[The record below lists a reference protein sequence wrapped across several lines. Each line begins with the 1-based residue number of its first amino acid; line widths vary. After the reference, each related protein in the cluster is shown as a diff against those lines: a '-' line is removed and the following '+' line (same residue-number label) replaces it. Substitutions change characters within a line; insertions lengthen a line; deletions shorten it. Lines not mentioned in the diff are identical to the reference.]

1 MAIKVLF
8 LLDSLSPV
16 GGAERVAV
24 KIAIGLKRSGNYAP
38 IFCSTREGGGL
49 EEELKANGIGYM
61 LLKRRRF
68 SDVHKFKP
76 LIDLLGEEKIK
87 IIHSHNLGSNLWG
100 SIIGSIARVPVLI
113 AHKHGQDYSTLRSLV
128 LDKIVGNLSQK
139 IIFVSNDERKAFIQ
153 RIGADPEKC
162 VTVYNGISIDNPG
175 SLPEEKTRNDY
186 GIQNERVVIGII
198 ARFAP
203 EKDHETFLL
212 AAREVLR
219 TNGKFTFLLV
229 GDGKTK
235 PSMQK
240 LSKDLGIDN
249 NTIFTGFVDDP
260 REVLPII
267 DIGCLTSRREGMG
280 IVLLEYMAFRKPVVS
295 TNAGGIPEVVQ
306 EGVNGFLVDPGD
318 YKSMAGKIIE
328 LAQDANLRTGM
339 GQEGFSIL
347 NAKFTDKIMVNN
359 IEKLYDQSLEAAGVT
374 KQ

>member
-1 MAIKVLF
+1 MAVKVLF

-24 KIAIGLKRSGNYAP
+24 KIAIGLKRSGDYEP
-38 IFCSTREGGGL
+38 VFCSTREGGGL
-49 EEELKANGIGYM
+49 EEELGANGIGY
-61 LLKRRRF
+61 LLLRRRRF

-76 LIDLLGEEKIK
+76 LIDLLDEEKIK

-113 AHKHGQDYSTLRSLV
+113 AHKHGQDYGTWRSLV
-128 LDKIVGNLSQK
+128 LDRIVGNLSQK
-139 IIFVSNDERKAFIQ
+139 IIFVSNDEREAFIQ
-153 RIGADPEKC
+153 RIGTDPEKC
-162 VTVYNGISIDNPG
+162 VTIYNGISIDDPG
-175 SLPEEKTRNDY
+175 RNPEEKTRNEY
-186 GIQNERVVIGII
+186 GIRKEQVVVGII

-212 AAREVLR
+212 AAREILR
-219 TNGKFTFLLV
+219 THGEFTFLLV

-240 LSKDLGIDN
+240 LSKDLGIEDH
-249 NTIFTGFVDDP
+249 TIFTGFVDDP
-260 REVLPII
+260 GAVLPMI

-306 EGVNGFLVDPGD
+306 DGVNGFLVDPGD
-318 YKSMAGKIIE
+318 YKSMAGKILE
-328 LAQDANLRTGM
+328 LAGDANLRSRM
-339 GQEGFSIL
+339 GREGFSIL

-359 IEKLYDQSLEAAGVT
+359 IEKLYDRSLEAAGVT
-374 KQ
+374 KE

>member
-1 MAIKVLF
+1 MAVKVLF

-49 EEELKANGIGYM
+49 EEELEANGIGYL
-61 LLKRRRF
+61 LLKRRRS

-76 LIDLLGEEKIK
+76 LIDLLREEKIK

-100 SIIGSIARVPVLI
+100 SIVGSIARVPVLI

-128 LDKIVGNLSQK
+128 LDKIVANLSQK
-139 IIFVSNDERKAFIQ
+139 IIFVSNDERQAFIQ
-153 RIGADPEKC
+153 RIGTDPEKC
-162 VTVYNGISIDNPG
+162 VTIYNGISIDNPG
-175 SLPEEKTRNDY
+175 SPPEEKTRNDY
-186 GIQNERVVIGII
+186 GIQKDQVVIGII

-219 TNGKFTFLLV
+219 TNGKFTFLLI

-240 LSKDLGIDN
+240 LSKDLGINN
-249 NTIFTGFVDDP
+249 NTIFTGFVDNP

-267 DIGCLTSRREGMG
+267 DIGCLTSKREGMG

-306 EGVNGFLVDPGD
+306 EGINGFLVDPGD
-318 YKSMAGKIIE
+318 YKSMAGKILE
-328 LAQDANLRTGM
+328 LARDVNLRDRM

-347 NAKFTDKIMVNN
+347 NAKFTDTIMVNN

-374 KQ
+374 KE